1 MTNPVGTFRWFHEVA
16 GRRPKLVSF
25 IGLGLIAEAARVW
38 IGLDAGEPVTL
49 LGRGGFEVHDPY
61 EDGGA
66 LAAYAFWVG
75 FCGVLLL
82 VLTRF
87 ARRSV
92 GRATAPVGRATAPA
106 ARATTVAAS
115 GVGGRLGSSPPVVQ
129 RMRRF
134 PETRRRGTL
143 NR

>member
-1 MTNPVGTFRWFHEVA
+1 MANPVLTFRWFYEVA
-16 GRRPKLVSF
+16 GRRPKLVTF
-25 IGLGLIAEAARVW
+25 VGLALIAEAGRVW

-49 LGRGGFEVHDPY
+49 LGRGGFRVLDPY

-92 GRATAPVGRATAPA
+92 GRATASVGRATAPA
-106 ARATTVAAS
+106 ARATAVPAS

-134 PETRRRGTL
+134 PETRR
-143 NR
+143 

>member
-1 MTNPVGTFRWFHEVA
+1 MAGPVTTFRWFHEVA

-49 LGRGGFEVHDPY
+49 LGHGGFDTFDPH

-82 VLTRF
+82 VLTRS

-92 GRATAPVGRATAPA
+92 RAVTAPA
-106 ARATTVAAS
+106 ARASTVAAS
-115 GVGGRLGSSPPVVQ
+115 GVGGRLGTSPPVVR
-129 RMRRF
+129 RMRRL
-134 PETRRRGTL
+134 PETRHRGAL